1 MVSPWLLLTA
11 CFCGSSILDSSLP
24 QQMLR
29 LMGPG
34 PKLNLGV
41 AMEFA
46 WCLHYIICSQVNN
59 AVLLTHGALPTLAL
73 LLVDLAGAV
82 QRTDDV
88 GLELLACPVVR
99 CLSNLLTE
107 VPAEAMGQQM
117 ELRDER
123 LVAALFI
130 FLQFFLQK
138 QPALLPEGLWLLNNL
153 TANSPTFC
161 TSLLSLNLIEP
172 LLQLLP
178 LSNVVC
184 MLVLTVLCNVV
195 EKGPAYCQRLWPGPL
210 LSCLLNTLA
219 LSDTDV
225 VGQSLELLQLLF
237 LYQPE
242 AAHAFLQQSG
252 LQALEKHQEETQ
264 LHDRIHALRQ
274 TTAILG

>member
-1 MVSPWLLLTA
+1 MTFS
-11 CFCGSSILDSSLP
+11 FS
-24 QQMLR
+24 
-29 LMGPG
+29 
-34 PKLNLGV
+34 
-41 AMEFA
+41 
-46 WCLHYIICSQVNN
+46 
-59 AVLLTHGALPTLAL
+59 
-73 LLVDLAGAV
+73 
-82 QRTDDV
+82 
-88 GLELLACPVVR
+88 
-99 CLSNLLTE
+99 
-107 VPAEAMGQQM
+107 
-117 ELRDER
+117 
-123 LVAALFI
+123 
-130 FLQFFLQK
+130 
-138 QPALLPEGLWLLNNL
+138 
-153 TANSPTFC
+153 ANSPTFC

-274 TTAILG
+274 TTAILR